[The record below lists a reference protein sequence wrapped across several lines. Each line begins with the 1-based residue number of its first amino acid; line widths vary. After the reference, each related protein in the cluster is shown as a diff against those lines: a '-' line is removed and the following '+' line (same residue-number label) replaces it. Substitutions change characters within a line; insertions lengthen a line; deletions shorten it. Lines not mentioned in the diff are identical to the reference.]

1 MTKNVGQYLLDLD
14 RQKCSDIFFTVVNL
28 RFRLAVNSH
37 SDHKFDDELLYG
49 FFHLIFRVW
58 IPCSN

>member
-1 MTKNVGQYLLDLD
+1 MLVNTCWIWTARSVV
-14 RQKCSDIFFTVVNL
+14 IFFFTVVNL
-28 RFRLAVNSH
+28 RFRLAVDSH